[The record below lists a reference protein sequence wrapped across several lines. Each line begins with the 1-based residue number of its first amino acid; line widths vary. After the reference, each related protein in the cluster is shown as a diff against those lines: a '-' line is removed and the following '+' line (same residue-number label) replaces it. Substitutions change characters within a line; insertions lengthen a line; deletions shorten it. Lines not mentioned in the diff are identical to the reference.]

1 MDKEFETK
9 EDMNI
14 KENKEII
21 NDKETTDES
30 LDNTNETKKD
40 YIKKEDTTSTDKD
53 DNEDEYLLQ
62 LIGYG
67 VAGMSFEERAE
78 YNPMDFFNQI
88 KSPSAA
94 IAPVENFINLVK
106 LLDPFSIE
114 NNWDDEEIKKGP
126 YKEMTKWQRTLIK
139 SVPGLR
145 GIWESKDIRTKWEYL
160 DSQLDKTTN
169 SND

>member
-1 MDKEFETK
+1 MAD
-9 EDMNI
+9 
-14 KENKEII
+14 
-21 NDKETTDES
+21 ND
-30 LDNTNETKKD
+30 
-40 YIKKEDTTSTDKD
+40 
-53 DNEDEYLLQ
+53 EDEYLLQ

-94 IAPVENFINLVK
+94 IAPVENFSNLVK

-126 YKEMTKWQRTLIK
+126 YKEMTNW
-139 SVPGLR
+139 
-145 GIWESKDIRTKWEYL
+145 
-160 DSQLDKTTN
+160 
-169 SND
+169 